1 MIQHR
6 ALIEHYGMI
15 QHRALIE
22 HYGMIQ
28 HCALIEHYGMI
39 QHCALIEH
47 YGMIQH
53 GSPGYPSKLRGF
65 ENLDF
70 RFIQTLKMTIQFL
83 FIYGFD
89 SISRT

>member
-1 MIQHR
+1 
-6 ALIEHYGMI
+6 
-15 QHRALIE
+15 
-22 HYGMIQ
+22 
-28 HCALIEHYGMI
+28 MI